1 MTWARWSVPCLLAL
15 AACGTK
21 ESGSSDPQLRS
32 DMPARSASFYVE
44 HRDELTEMETVCG
57 AWRASQR
64 PAASWPSVVFGNCN
78 SVNTAKTMISN
89 DAETQKLRKE
99 AGI

>member
-1 MTWARWSVPCLLAL
+1 MTWERWSIPCLLAL
-15 AACGTK
+15 ATCGTK
-21 ESGSSDPQLRS
+21 ESTSDPQLRS
-32 DMPARSASFYVE
+32 DMLARSASFYVE
-44 HRDELTEMETVCG
+44 HRDELADMETVCG

-64 PAASWPSVVFGNCN
+64 PAASWPSVISGNCS
-78 SVNTAKTMISN
+78 SVNTAKISISS

>member
-64 PAASWPSVVFGNCN
+64 PAASWPSVVFGP
-78 SVNTAKTMISN
+78 VGP
-89 DAETQKLRKE
+89 KLRFWPSRRTFWE
-99 AGI
+99 RGIRY

>member
-21 ESGSSDPQLRS
+21 GSDSSAPALRS

-44 HRDELTEMETVCG
+44 HRAEMAEMETVCDE
-57 AWRASQR
+57 WRASQR

-78 SVNTAKTMISN
+78 SLNTAKTMISN
-89 DAETQKLRKE
+89 DAETKKLRKE

>member
-1 MTWARWSVPCLLAL
+1 MSKGRWSIPLLLAV
-15 AACGTK
+15 AACGTN
-21 ESGSSDPQLRS
+21 EPGASDPQLRS
-32 DMPARSASFYVE
+32 DMPARTAGFYVE
-44 HRDELTEMETVCG
+44 HRDELTQMETVCG

-64 PAASWPSVVFGNCN
+64 PQASWPSVVFGNCN